1 MIISLEPKEYSV
13 SELRLEAKELK
24 EPMNES
30 STVEFECSLNVFP
43 VGFTAFSWFIRI
55 DGETHETPLDEVL
68 NIIVKKG

>member
-1 MIISLEPKEYSV
+1 MTEI
-13 SELRLEAKELK
+13 
-24 EPMNES
+24 
-30 STVEFECSLNVFP
+30 STVEFECSLNMFP